1 MLTSSAA
8 NPLRSGASTEPVN
21 ITPRSTYHR
30 LCGIPHG
37 SVRLTVGSTGVYW
50 LFPAASKRPGKV
62 MANAFSAG
70 FHRFIHRFLAVP
82 VGSRERATR

>member
-1 MLTSSAA
+1 MIGRGV
-8 NPLRSGASTEPVN
+8 RSNRKSTLAQGADVPSGP
-21 ITPRSTYHR
+21 SQ
-30 LCGIPHG
+30 G

>member
-1 MLTSSAA
+1 MEDPDRPGDHACPHTLVTSIPDGIHKHKHTH
-8 NPLRSGASTEPVN
+8 NVN
-21 ITPRSTYHR
+21 R
-30 LCGIPHG
+30 G